1 MYRQQ
6 MYMMKFMMENQLNQM
21 RAMQQQMA
29 VLTQAVN
36 NIGAPLHLRVGEVNL
51 PHPSKW
57 IQRLHKC
64 HQVDFNI
71 ALSAFLTALFCA
83 IILFLFKTYKKSTI
97 RSFLNIIYH

>member
-36 NIGAPLHLRVGEVNL
+36 NIRGSSSSSG
-51 PHPSKW
+51 W
-57 IQRLHKC
+57 
-64 HQVDFNI
+64 
-71 ALSAFLTALFCA
+71 
-83 IILFLFKTYKKSTI
+83 
-97 RSFLNIIYH
+97 